1 MLYEPKMLVWNVRGL
16 NNRARR
22 MGVRSLVSS
31 TVRSLVSSTGTSIVC
46 LQETKL
52 AVVTPTIVMEDFGAD
67 FDDYSA
73 CWLLTLMGDYYSCV
87 DRSHS

>member
-1 MLYEPKMLVWNVRGL
+1 MLVWNVRGL

-22 MGVRSLVSS
+22 TG
-31 TVRSLVSSTGTSIVC
+31 VRSLVSSTGTPIVC

-52 AVVTPTIVMEDFGAD
+52 AVVTSTIVMEDFGAD

-73 CWLLTLMGDYYSCV
+73 CWLLTLMGNYYICV
-87 DRSHS
+87 DKSHS